1 MSRYPAALV
10 VFAALLTPAFAQTTL
25 GPTPGPGGIPL
36 APGAPV
42 TTYSPGGIGPGGTE
56 VAPGVGARG
65 VPMTRTGPG
74 GGTLPLRPDDYGAG
88 AGGRGSGASARLG
101 RAGAELP
108 QSLTLTI
115 NSRDAGE
122 PKTPPADTPVDS
134 ISTLFDALRGCW
146 APPSDAHKGVQMSVR
161 FSFKRTGELMGP
173 PRVTYTTPGTEQVVR
188 DVYRNAITA
197 SLGRCA
203 PMPFSKKF
211 GAAIAGNPLSIRYV
225 DDRGG

>member
-1 MSRYPAALV
+1 MSLYPAVLAL
-10 VFAALLTPAFAQTTL
+10 FAALLTPAFAQNTL

-42 TTYSPGGIGPGGTE
+42 TTYNPGGIGPGGTE
-56 VAPGVGARG
+56 VSPGLGARG

-88 AGGRGSGASARLG
+88 TGGARGSATRVGRG
-101 RAGAELP
+101 GAELP
-108 QSLTLTI
+108 NSLTLTI
-115 NSRDAGE
+115 TSREAAEAKAPAAG
-122 PKTPPADTPVDS
+122 TPIDS
-134 ISTLFDALRGCW
+134 ISTLFDALRACW
-146 APPSDAHKGVQMSVR
+146 EPPSDAHKGVQMSVR

-173 PRVTYTTPGTEQVVR
+173 PRVTYTTPGTEQGVR
-188 DVYRNAITA
+188 DVYRNAITT